1 MVLPAISQTTSKG
14 IIKSVVNEK
23 GDTLIVM
30 SLSDAKLILT
40 DLLEYEIT
48 DSLLNVYIERDSLNQ
63 KKITIKD
70 ELIVKLGL
78 QNDNKDIIIHNLEEV
93 VKNTKEIVSLK
104 DSIIEKLNLQNKN
117 KDEIIKNLNDIVTN
131 KIKEI
136 DYKDLTIEEQQKE
149 INKQRNL
156 KRLGFVGSVVLPIIT
171 LILLL

>member
-1 MVLPAISQTTSKG
+1 MVLPAISQTTLNG
-14 IIKSVVNEK
+14 TIESVVNK
-23 GDTLIVM
+23 DGDTLVIM
-30 SLSDAKLILT
+30 SLSDVKLILS

-48 DSLLNVYIERDSLNQ
+48 DSLLNVYVERDSLNSE
-63 KKITIKD
+63 KII
-70 ELIVKLGL
+70 
-78 QNDNKDIIIHNLEEV
+78 
-93 VKNTKEIVSLK
+93 LK
-104 DSIIEKLNLQNKN
+104 DSIIEKLELQNKN
-117 KDEIIKNLNDIVTN
+117 KDEIIKNLNDIITN

>member
-1 MVLPAISQTTSKG
+1 MLMVLPAISQTTSNG
-14 IIKSVVNEK
+14 TIESVVNK
-23 GDTLIVM
+23 DGDTLVIM
-30 SLSDAKLILT
+30 SLSDVKLILS

-48 DSLLNVYIERDSLNQ
+48 DSLLNVYVERDSLNSE
-63 KKITIKD
+63 KII
-70 ELIVKLGL
+70 
-78 QNDNKDIIIHNLEEV
+78 
-93 VKNTKEIVSLK
+93 LK
-104 DSIIEKLNLQNKN
+104 DSIIEKLELQNKN
-117 KDEIIKNLNDIVTN
+117 KDEIIKNLNDIITN

>member
-1 MVLPAISQTTSKG
+1 
-14 IIKSVVNEK
+14 
-23 GDTLIVM
+23 M
-30 SLSDAKLILT
+30 SLSDVKLILS

-48 DSLLNVYIERDSLNQ
+48 DSLLNVYVERDSLNSE
-63 KKITIKD
+63 KII
-70 ELIVKLGL
+70 
-78 QNDNKDIIIHNLEEV
+78 
-93 VKNTKEIVSLK
+93 LK
-104 DSIIEKLNLQNKN
+104 DSIIEKLELQNKN
-117 KDEIIKNLNDIVTN
+117 KDEIIKNLNDIITN

>member
-1 MVLPAISQTTSKG
+1 ML
-14 IIKSVVNEK
+14 
-23 GDTLIVM
+23 
-30 SLSDAKLILT
+30 KLILS

-48 DSLLNVYIERDSLNQ
+48 DSLLNVYVERDSLNSE
-63 KKITIKD
+63 KII
-70 ELIVKLGL
+70 
-78 QNDNKDIIIHNLEEV
+78 
-93 VKNTKEIVSLK
+93 LK
-104 DSIIEKLNLQNKN
+104 DSIIEKLELQNKN
-117 KDEIIKNLNDIVTN
+117 KDEIIKNLNDIITN

>member
-1 MVLPAISQTTSKG
+1 MVLPAISQTTSNG
-14 IIKSVVNEK
+14 TIESVVNK
-23 GDTLIVM
+23 DGDTLVIM
-30 SLSDAKLILT
+30 SLSDAKLILS

-48 DSLLNVYIERDSLNQ
+48 DSLLNVYVERDSLNSE
-63 KKITIKD
+63 KII
-70 ELIVKLGL
+70 
-78 QNDNKDIIIHNLEEV
+78 
-93 VKNTKEIVSLK
+93 LK
-104 DSIIEKLNLQNKN
+104 DSIIEKLELQNKN
-117 KDEIIKNLNDIVTN
+117 KDEIIKNLNDIITN

>member
-1 MVLPAISQTTSKG
+1 MLMVLPAISQTTLNG
-14 IIKSVVNEK
+14 TIESVVNK
-23 GDTLIVM
+23 DGDTLVIM
-30 SLSDAKLILT
+30 SLSDVKLILS

-48 DSLLNVYIERDSLNQ
+48 DSLLNVYVERDSLNSE
-63 KKITIKD
+63 KII
-70 ELIVKLGL
+70 
-78 QNDNKDIIIHNLEEV
+78 
-93 VKNTKEIVSLK
+93 LK
-104 DSIIEKLNLQNKN
+104 DSIIEKLELQNKN
-117 KDEIIKNLNDIVTN
+117 KDEIIKNLNDIITN

>member
-1 MVLPAISQTTSKG
+1 
-14 IIKSVVNEK
+14 
-23 GDTLIVM
+23 M
-30 SLSDAKLILT
+30 SLSDAKLILS

-48 DSLLNVYIERDSLNQ
+48 DSLLNVYVERDSLNSE
-63 KKITIKD
+63 KII
-70 ELIVKLGL
+70 
-78 QNDNKDIIIHNLEEV
+78 
-93 VKNTKEIVSLK
+93 LK
-104 DSIIEKLNLQNKN
+104 DSIIEKLELQNKN
-117 KDEIIKNLNDIVTN
+117 KDEIIKNLNDIITN